1 MSEFPIDRRN
11 GRVAPRGVGRSHL
24 FWPGFFAFVLAAWA
38 ALAAMSV
45 GHPGPSATL
54 GPGMGIIDRLLG
66 DPGWG
71 AFLENLCT
79 TAAGTL
85 SLPALFGMWALMT
98 LAMMAPTALP
108 FFSAYRNLVNAKPG
122 AAGVL
127 ALPAL
132 VLGYLGVWLAFS
144 FVAATAQ
151 IALTGAGAVSD
162 AGISTSMKLNT
173 ALLLV
178 AGLYQFAPM
187 KRWALKGC
195 RTPMNFFLTRWRHG
209 TAGAWT
215 MGLEQG
221 LMCFA
226 CCWALM
232 LLAFAGGTM
241 NLLWMGGAML
251 VMALEKMPEI
261 GEAISAPLG
270 VFLIYGSVLTGAL
283 AFGLI

>member
-1 MSEFPIDRRN
+1 MSEFPIDHREKR
-11 GRVAPRGVGRSHL
+11 GAPGNIGWLHL
-24 FWPGFFAFVLAAWA
+24 FWPGFFLAVIAAWG

-45 GHPGPSATL
+45 AHPGPSAAL
-54 GPGMGIIDRLLG
+54 GPGMGIVDRWLG
-66 DPGWG
+66 NPDWG
-71 AFLENLCT
+71 AFLEDLCT

-85 SLPALFGMWALMT
+85 SLPVLFGMWALMT

-108 FFSAYRNLVNAKPG
+108 FFSTYRNLVSAKPG
-122 AAGVL
+122 AVGAF

-151 IALTGAGAVSD
+151 IALTDAGAVSD
-162 AGISTSMKLNT
+162 AGVSTSLKLNA

-178 AGLYQFAPM
+178 AGLYQFAPV

-209 TAGAWT
+209 TAGAWN

-251 VMALEKMPEI
+251 VMALEKLPKI

-270 VFLIYGSVLTGAL
+270 VFLIYGSVLTGVL